1 MKEEAAK
8 VADPETLTNRN
19 IIDDLNSKFNSE
31 QRKNEGI
38 TEPEKVMV
46 ELLADGE

>member
-19 IIDDLNSKFNSE
+19 IVDHPNSE

-38 TEPEKVMV
+38 TDPEKVV
-46 ELLADGE
+46 VDFLGDGE

>member
-19 IIDDLNSKFNSE
+19 IVDPNSRVNSE

-46 ELLADGE
+46 ELLGDGE